1 MVAVTATYY
10 SAYSASTASHS
21 AARTGST
28 AGAATATG
36 QSETAATSITLSDA
50 AKAAIAE
57 RSFADVVSDARTKLT
72 KLLADSDRKSPLQ
85 NGALALDMSSLD
97 SREIYA
103 IASDSDSAF
112 ATEERE
118 AAKLEMQRRFEAALA
133 GPHAIAQ
140 VTGDFTGLYNAAA
153 AFLDTLGL
161 EEKASDDWKASR
173 AAVADA
179 IKKLQSN
186 PATLPDAGEDDPVAT
201 YIKLVETRGALDQS
215 MATLATNA
223 RAALDKRYA
232 EIHATGRIPSF
243 KQGAPG
249 GTLVDI
255 SSLSS
260 RTLSAMVLDTEGLFT
275 AVEVQAAKAQL
286 RSKSSA
292 VLMAGLKS
300 ASQSSDPTAFSQ
312 NVISAF
318 SSMSSEERNAA
329 GWSDQ
334 LYQAAVANY
343 TTSSKLLDMFNQLT
357 ASSSTKNS
365 GSNFSFAS
373 LLGA

>member
-10 SAYSASTASHS
+10 SAYSASTASLS

-50 AKAAIAE
+50 ARAALSE
-57 RSFADVVSDARTKLT
+57 RSFAGVVADARTKLT
-72 KLLADSDRKSPLQ
+72 TLLADSDRKSPLQ

-103 IASDSDSAF
+103 IASDDSF
-112 ATEERE
+112 AAEERE
-118 AAKLEMQRRFEAALA
+118 AGKLEMQRRFEAALA

-140 VTGDFTGLYNAAA
+140 VTGDYAGLYTAAA

-161 EEKASDDWKASR
+161 EEKASEDWKASR
-173 AAVADA
+173 AAVADG

-186 PATLPDAGEDDPVAT
+186 PSTLPDVGEDDPVAT

-215 MATLATNA
+215 LATLANNA

-275 AVEVQAAKAQL
+275 AVEVQAAKTQL
-286 RSKSSA
+286 RNKSSA

-300 ASQSSDPTAFSQ
+300 ASQSTDPTAFSQ

-343 TTSSKLLDMFNQLT
+343 TTSSKLLQMFNQLT
-357 ASSSTKNS
+357 ASSSTSTS

-373 LLGA
+373 LLGV

>member
-21 AARTGST
+21 AARTAST
-28 AGAATATG
+28 VATTTSSG
-36 QSETAATSITLSDA
+36 QSDTAATSITLSDA
-50 AKAAIAE
+50 AKAALAE
-57 RSFADVVSDARTKLT
+57 RSFAGVVSDARTKLT

-85 NGALALDMSSLD
+85 NGSLALDMSSLD

-103 IASDSDSAF
+103 IASDDVF
-112 ATEERE
+112 AAEERE

-133 GPHAIAQ
+133 GPHSIAQ
-140 VTGDFTGLYNAAA
+140 VTGDFTGLYMAAA

-186 PATLPDAGEDDPVAT
+186 PSTLPDAGEDDPVAT

-243 KQGAPG
+243 KAGAPG

-255 SSLSS
+255 SGLSS

-275 AVEVQAAKAQL
+275 GAEVQAAKTQL

-357 ASSSTKNS
+357 ASSSTSKS